1 MSEPASSPVS
11 AQGRFIAIT
20 VAFLGWMCAGVQMGV
35 LPIASLSISKDL
47 MREAFSP
54 PDAAVWFGRFT
65 AALSLGAACGGIFL
79 GWLGDRIGRARAM
92 AVSILC
98 YTGFA
103 GAAGCAQSQEQ
114 LLVLRFLAGMG
125 IGGMWPNGVSLVA
138 EIWPDVSR
146 PVLAGVMGTSA
157 NCGMLL
163 ISLVGRT
170 WNITPESWR
179 WLLFVSATP
188 ALVGLAALWLVPE
201 SPKWLA
207 MREAAATKTDT
218 PMRELFSPALLRVT
232 LVGIALAS
240 IPLVAAWSAGRWM
253 TPWADSVAGAT
264 NPGYKA
270 DTQAAWAF
278 GAALGSFAGG
288 QIASLLGRRL
298 TYFLISLFST
308 ALTVGI
314 FMFLKPLEPAFLPM
328 VFIQGLIATL
338 FFGWLPLCLPE
349 LFPTRVRASGAGLS
363 YNFGRFLVA
372 GAVLAAGA
380 LTSAFGGDYAKAGAI
395 MGTIYALGMVVI
407 WFAPDTTG
415 KKLED

>member
-1 MSEPASSPVS
+1 MSQSQPSVTTT
-11 AQGRFIAIT
+11 GRYVAIT
-20 VAFLGWMCAGVQMGV
+20 VAFLGWMCAGVQMGT

-47 MREAFSP
+47 MGAEFNPAV
-54 PDAAVWFGRFT
+54 AAKWFGYFT

-98 YTGFA
+98 YTCFA
-103 GAAGCAQSQEQ
+103 GAASFTTSQEQ

-125 IGGMWPNGVSLVA
+125 IGGMWPNGVSLVS

-146 PVLAGVMGTSA
+146 PFLAGVMGTSA

-163 ISLVGRT
+163 ISLVGRQ
-170 WNITPESWR
+170 WSITPESWR
-179 WLLFVSATP
+179 WLLLVSATP
-188 ALVGLAALWLVPE
+188 ALVGLAALWIVPE
-201 SPKWLA
+201 SPRWLA
-207 MREAAATKTDT
+207 TRGDATKKTDT
-218 PMRELFSPALLRVT
+218 PMRALFSPALLRVT

-240 IPLVAAWSAGRWM
+240 IPLVAAWSAGRWL
-253 TPWADSVAGAT
+253 TPWADSVAGTAH
-264 NPGYKA
+264 PGYKA
-270 DTQAAWAF
+270 DTQAMWAF
-278 GAALGSFAGG
+278 GAAIGSFVGG
-288 QIASLLGRRL
+288 QVASWLGRRL
-298 TYFLISLFST
+298 AYFLISLGSVV
-308 ALTVGI
+308 LTCGI
-314 FMFLKPLEPAFLPM
+314 FLFLKPLEPMFLPM
-328 VFIQGLIATL
+328 VFIQGMVATL

-372 GAVLAAGA
+372 GAVLTAGA
-380 LTSAFGGDYAKAGAI
+380 LTHFFGGDYAKAGAI
-395 MGTIYALGMVVI
+395 MGMIYGLGMIVI

>member
-1 MSEPASSPVS
+1 MTAEQHDLIALADLEPDLVQYFPERLRREYRDLIGEHRLRHVPYEVRGWGNEKVPMSVRQFLRCLWAFITNRMAKMNATFNKNDPTRLIATIESFFQIHVDHYVS
-11 AQGRFIAIT
+11 IDFC
-20 VAFLGWMCAGVQMGV
+20 VF
-35 LPIASLSISKDL
+35 KDL
-47 MREAFSP
+47 
-54 PDAAVWFGRFT
+54 VN
-65 AALSLGAACGGIFL
+65 ALGGITIPF
-79 GWLGDRIGRARAM
+79 DRPLRIE
-92 AVSILC
+92 
-98 YTGFA
+98 
-103 GAAGCAQSQEQ
+103 CAD
-114 LLVLRFLAGMG
+114 G
-125 IGGMWPNGVSLVA
+125 
-138 EIWPDVSR
+138 
-146 PVLAGVMGTSA
+146 
-157 NCGMLL
+157 
-163 ISLVGRT
+163 
-170 WNITPESWR
+170 
-179 WLLFVSATP
+179 
-188 ALVGLAALWLVPE
+188 
-201 SPKWLA
+201 
-207 MREAAATKTDT
+207 
-218 PMRELFSPALLRVT
+218 ELFSPALLRVT

-240 IPLVAAWSAGRWM
+240 IPLVAAWSAGRWL
-253 TPWADSVAGAT
+253 TPWADSVGGAT

-288 QIASLLGRRL
+288 QVASLLGRRL

>member
-1 MSEPASSPVS
+1 ME
-11 AQGRFIAIT
+11 R
-20 VAFLGWMCAGVQMGV
+20 
-35 LPIASLSISKDL
+35 
-47 MREAFSP
+47 R
-54 PDAAVWFGRFT
+54 
-65 AALSLGAACGGIFL
+65 AL
-79 GWLGDRIGRARAM
+79 D
-92 AVSILC
+92 
-98 YTGFA
+98 
-103 GAAGCAQSQEQ
+103 
-114 LLVLRFLAGMG
+114 
-125 IGGMWPNGVSLVA
+125 
-138 EIWPDVSR
+138 D
-146 PVLAGVMGTSA
+146 
-157 NCGMLL
+157 
-163 ISLVGRT
+163 
-170 WNITPESWR
+170 
-179 WLLFVSATP
+179 
-188 ALVGLAALWLVPE
+188 
-201 SPKWLA
+201 
-207 MREAAATKTDT
+207 
-218 PMRELFSPALLRVT
+218 
-232 LVGIALAS
+232 
-240 IPLVAAWSAGRWM
+240 
-253 TPWADSVAGAT
+253 
-264 NPGYKA
+264 
-270 DTQAAWAF
+270 
-278 GAALGSFAGG
+278 AALGSFAGG